1 MTSHRSTKQPRPDPK
16 SARSESRDDTSDSF
30 AVPDRTAT
38 AIRDLVYELAG
49 ARDRDLAVDVLV
61 YATGLAEYE
70 TTNLRAYAARH
81 GLSPEGFRKQVI
93 ALQRRLGLPP
103 RARQLRDDD

>member
-1 MTSHRSTKQPRPDPK
+1 MDSIRFPDQPSDPL
-16 SARSESRDDTSDSF
+16 ESSQG
-30 AVPDRTAT
+30 DRTAA
-38 AIRDLVYELAG
+38 AIRDLAYELAG
-49 ARDRDLAVDVLV
+49 AKDRNLAVDVLV

-70 TTNLRAYAARH
+70 TSDLRSYAARH

-103 RARQLRDDD
+103 RARQVRHDN